1 MVHTLVHVRLPEG
14 VNSFWIQT
22 FSKGSKTKKL
32 PSCFDL
38 DYVLVFIH
46 KFIRLVNKKS
56 VQLVNT
62 TKVHT
67 EKEKPEYNAKRKRGL
82 LR

>member
-1 MVHTLVHVRLPEG
+1 MCGYPKVLIAFGYKLFQKE
-14 VNSFWIQT
+14 
-22 FSKGSKTKKL
+22 SKTKKL

-46 KFIRLVNKKS
+46 KFIKLVNKKS

-67 EKEKPEYNAKRKRGL
+67 EKEKPEYNAKPKRGL